1 MKLGC
6 DGDNPCK
13 TCRHK
18 KIECKFSRLES
29 KGLAVKREGSC
40 HVIFVWSRKW
50 ILIWIAPSIK
60 PGTETPSSER
70 GSIKFLLNSGTAS
83 FVECFRLPSTNERR
97 HLFTFRTAQKN
108 ADVSNALDMFTNS
121 SENGSTFSD
130 PFDDEPI
137 DWTLFEDE
145 NLLRFLSSPFSEVQM
160 QTDDM
165 FNTMLMDPTFA
176 SAPAITS
183 VSFQRGWEP
192 PTPYSS
198 AAVQAI
204 FSIALSLQ
212 LSPLEQGNISQ
223 HLNYLFTPSNITKLA
238 NLYFEF
244 WHPHCPIIHQQSFNV
259 ESTPTPL
266 LVAVVMVG
274 AMYSQNDTDVS
285 TAKLLL
291 DLAELYIFSMDDLT
305 DEYEIRQML
314 RAPASSTAESIPLS
328 MLAFQHLQAA
338 YQMVCVQFW
347 AGNMVSRKRTIDT
360 KFGAVVKVFYT
371 QSCLWTL
378 FWQTAGGEK
387 AWAHQSETWVRW

>member
-1 MKLGC
+1 LSKIWVLIRVALSVKL
-6 DGDNPCK
+6 
-13 TCRHK
+13 
-18 KIECKFSRLES
+18 
-29 KGLAVKREGSC
+29 
-40 HVIFVWSRKW
+40 
-50 ILIWIAPSIK
+50 
-60 PGTETPSSER
+60 GTETPSSER

-97 HLFTFRTAQKN
+97 HLFTFRTSQKN
-108 ADVSNALDMFTNS
+108 ADVSNALDIFTNS

-137 DWTLFEDE
+137 DWSVFEDE
-145 NLLRFLSSPFSEVQM
+145 NLLRFLSSPFSEVEM
-160 QTDDM
+160 QTYDM
-165 FNTMLMDPTFA
+165 FSPVLMDPSFA
-176 SAPAITS
+176 SAPAITNI
-183 VSFQRGWEP
+183 SFQREWEP

-204 FSIALSLQ
+204 FGTALSLQ
-212 LSPLEQGNISQ
+212 LSPLEQGNVSQ

-244 WHPHCPIIHQQSFNV
+244 WHPHCPIIHQESFNV
-259 ESTPTPL
+259 ETVPTPL

-274 AMYSQNDTDVS
+274 AMYSQNDTDVT

-291 DLAELYIFSMDDLT
+291 DLAELYVFSMDDLT

-360 KFGAVVKVFYT
+360 KFGVVIKVLNT
-371 QSCLWTL
+371 QI
-378 FWQTAGGEK
+378 
-387 AWAHQSETWVRW
+387 AHLHGVNNS